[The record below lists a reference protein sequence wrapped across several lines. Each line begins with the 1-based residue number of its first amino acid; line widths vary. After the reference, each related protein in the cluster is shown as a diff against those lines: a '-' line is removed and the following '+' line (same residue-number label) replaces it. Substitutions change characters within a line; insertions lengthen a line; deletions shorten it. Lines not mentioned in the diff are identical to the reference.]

1 MCLTSLL
8 TLIKSIKERCFS
20 LTHRWLWINVFKLA
34 LFNYKCKIM
43 NACMNESLSL
53 KHQYSIN
60 TMAAS
65 IDAESPGSW
74 HKLPTH
80 FWVPLYQLTQPQF
93 ELGPAAVAWYS
104 IHMLTYQKV
113 WAKKQR
119 FLFSSPMV
127 RVTGWRLLHN
137 CKAKDRQITVQK
149 TPAHYSIHLESV
161 TLIKMFCCQDLH
173 QVMKHSRRDHLKQ
186 TD

>member
-1 MCLTSLL
+1 M
-8 TLIKSIKERCFS
+8 
-20 LTHRWLWINVFKLA
+20 LA
-34 LFNYKCKIM
+34 LM
-43 NACMNESLSL
+43 NHCPLST
-53 KHQYSIN
+53 SIVL
-60 TMAAS
+60 T
-65 IDAESPGSW
+65 PW
-74 HKLPTH
+74 QH
-80 FWVPLYQLTQPQF
+80 QLTQSRLAAGTNCQHISECLCISWRRQF

-113 WAKKQR
+113 WAKKQW

-173 QVMKHSRRDHLKQ
+173 QVMKQSRRDHLKQ